1 MTKIQFPIVAR
12 FIILS
17 VLCVVA
23 LALVLGFTLSSFLT
37 RAVSEWESE
46 NTAAFVRREMEEAGV
61 APLFAA
67 PRGPETDARWQDALA
82 RVATGL
88 PGVVRCQ
95 VWSRE
100 QTIIWSDDPTLIGRQ
115 FPGNLDLQAALAGS
129 VVAAV
134 KELGKDEHA
143 NVADFSML
151 AEVYVPILSKPGE
164 VLGVVEVYKVPT
176 KLFSTLRWG
185 LTVIWAISLAGGAAL
200 CLVVLPLVKR
210 LYVRPS
216 RDAGPPWA
224 AESARPAEEIK
235 AEIEERFGFFP
246 PFFAPAMESPSVLSN
261 LWQQTLSAYV
271 NNPLPALFKEKLF
284 AYLSRYCAVPYCIVC
299 HSCALRPLGMTAAEV
314 LALLDSPPPTET
326 DVIEELTLLA
336 AESAPL
342 RAWPEPGSF
351 LETAL
356 LHCSVFVFLHPDR
369 SERCQAELRRLLGPA
384 HYSHLSEFLAYV
396 KTCHVWVETHPELA
410 YHADKRAQEHL
421 GPLIEREPRLLEFF
435 RDYGERVKRER
446 QRREEQRIAEL
457 EARAAALEA
466 TNDALRARIAGR
478 GLGETDRP

>member
-115 FPGNLDLQAALAGS
+115 FPGNRDLQAALAGN

-134 KELGKDEHA
+134 KELTKDEHA
-143 NVADFSML
+143 SVADFSML

-176 KLFSTLRWG
+176 KLFSSLRWG
-185 LTVIWAISLAGGAAL
+185 LTVIWTISLAGGATL
-200 CLVVLPLVKR
+200 CLVLLPLVKR
-210 LYVRPS
+210 LS
-216 RDAGPPWA
+216 GA
-224 AESARPAEEIK
+224 AESARPVEEIK

-246 PFFAPAMESPSVLSN
+246 PFFAPALESPPVLSN

-284 AYLSRYCAVPYCIVC
+284 AYLSRYCAVPYCI
-299 HSCALRPLGMTAAEV
+299 ATAA
-314 LALLDSPPPTET
+314 PC
-326 DVIEELTLLA
+326 
-336 AESAPL
+336 APW
-342 RAWPEPGSF
+342 A
-351 LETAL
+351 
-356 LHCSVFVFLHPDR
+356 
-369 SERCQAELRRLLGPA
+369 
-384 HYSHLSEFLAYV
+384 
-396 KTCHVWVETHPELA
+396 
-410 YHADKRAQEHL
+410 
-421 GPLIEREPRLLEFF
+421 
-435 RDYGERVKRER
+435 
-446 QRREEQRIAEL
+446 
-457 EARAAALEA
+457 
-466 TNDALRARIAGR
+466 
-478 GLGETDRP
+478 